1 MVELEAISWR
11 RKCSVLP
18 KLGGGLGGEV
28 GRHVRDGVRLS
39 RNFDTGTGLCVRPGR
54 VSIHLNEPAFQ
65 KLPGRRNETRLVSGR
80 VACNLTARSCTAELC
95 SATQETEGNKI
106 WDNLLE
112 AGDREKEKKTTVF
125 PISEFE
131 GNPSNAPARR
141 SETTRLTSP
150 SQGT

>member
-1 MVELEAISWR
+1 MVELEATNWR

-39 RNFDTGTGLCVRPGR
+39 RNFDKGTGLCVRPGR

-65 KLPGRRNETRLVSGR
+65 KLSGRRNGTRLVSGR
-80 VACNLTARSCTAELC
+80 VACNLVVQLSCVRQLKKPKETKFETIC
-95 SATQETEGNKI
+95 SRLETEK
-106 WDNLLE
+106 
-112 AGDREKEKKTTVF
+112 RKKTTVF

-150 SQGT
+150 SHCT